1 MSTTS
6 SEEWTIG
13 RLLTWTADY
22 LKKQGADSP
31 RLDAEVLLAHARG
44 CKRLDLYTAFGDMA
58 DDSLR
63 TAFRELVRRRAQGT
77 PVAYLVGHREFYSL
91 SFQVTPAVLIP
102 RPETEFVVI
111 EALDRLKQG
120 SATDPRVVDV
130 GTGSGA
136 IAVSIAKH
144 APQAQ
149 VTAVDV
155 SESALEVAG
164 RNVAAHGLAERVEL
178 VLGDL
183 LSSLPPDRKFEM
195 IVSNPPYVT
204 EAEYGSLAK
213 DVKDYEPRLALV
225 GGPEGTEII
234 ERLVQQAAERLE
246 VGGWLIMEI
255 SPMIVD
261 KVKAIVERE
270 SRLQFSGVTKD
281 LAGFPRV
288 VIAQRVA
295 T

>member
-1 MSTTS
+1 
-6 SEEWTIG
+6 
-13 RLLTWTADY
+13 
-22 LKKQGADSP
+22 
-31 RLDAEVLLAHARG
+31 
-44 CKRLDLYTAFGDMA
+44 
-58 DDSLR
+58 
-63 TAFRELVRRRAQGT
+63 
-77 PVAYLVGHREFYSL
+77 
-91 SFQVTPAVLIP
+91 
-102 RPETEFVVI
+102 
-111 EALDRLKQG
+111 
-120 SATDPRVVDV
+120 
-130 GTGSGA
+130 
-136 IAVSIAKH
+136 
-144 APQAQ
+144 
-149 VTAVDV
+149 
-155 SESALEVAG
+155 
-164 RNVAAHGLAERVEL
+164 
-178 VLGDL
+178 
-183 LSSLPPDRKFEM
+183 M